1 MSACSIPFLSHGIR
15 IKGFTAPSL
24 VCWLLCGQKK
34 LQDGLSIWKDDE
46 WSLSLAL
53 VTDCCQ
59 EAVAPRALA
68 SWREGLLDAA
78 PGIEGVTGLA
88 GVAELPVLSE
98 LGCFSLLT
106 SQPGRKAVP
115 CLPCQVS
122 HGIQTCS
129 GPWPLTPSAR
139 LLCSSWWP
147 GRVFI
152 YNILM
157 AILTPLI
164 VNDRAISLS
173 IAVWTIMFGLLKW
186 QNIH

>member
-1 MSACSIPFLSHGIR
+1 M
-15 IKGFTAPSL
+15 
-24 VCWLLCGQKK
+24 CWLLCGQKK
-34 LQDGLSIWKDDE
+34 LITR
-46 WSLSLAL
+46 WSFHLKILWVKSQSNSGDWLLPGGCGTASLGFLEGRA
-53 VTDCCQ
+53 
-59 EAVAPRALA
+59 AGVAA
-68 SWREGLLDAA
+68 S
-78 PGIEGVTGLA
+78 GIEGVT

-106 SQPGRKAVP
+106 SQGLAGRKAVP
-115 CLPCQVS
+115 CLPCRVS
-122 HGIQTCS
+122 HGIQSCS

-147 GRVFI
+147 VRVFI